1 MKKVITFL
9 RRIIGMPF
17 FLIGIILA
25 YIGGI
30 IFGNNTLK
38 GIRSYLEG
46 VSDKL
51 KTKQNELAS

>member
-1 MKKVITFL
+1 MKKVIMFL
-9 RRIIGMPF
+9 RRIIGTPF

-51 KTKQNELAS
+51 KTKQNELAG

>member
-1 MKKVITFL
+1 MKKAIMFL
-9 RRIIGMPF
+9 RRLIGMPF
-17 FLIGIILA
+17 FIVGIILA

>member
-1 MKKVITFL
+1 MKKVIMFL
-9 RRIIGMPF
+9 RRLIGMPF
-17 FLIGIILA
+17 FLVGIILA

-51 KTKQNELAS
+51 KTKQNELAD